1 MPKPSVAGRRHV
13 FGQHGGASLGHA
25 THQFQDTT
33 LADRTEMTQ
42 NTTNA
47 PNGALRFL
55 LLTDAALVDQCEVDL
70 YRASGP
76 GGQKRNKTSSAVRLR
91 HTPTGLVVTAS
102 EERSQHINRGRAT
115 QRLREAIA
123 LHVRRALDLPTYEPT
138 TTLRAAI
145 DKAGAIRIAAKN
157 PDYHAV
163 VSEVLDVVAA
173 CGSRVSDAAARLGVT
188 TSHLVKFLEDDPK
201 LWERVNQMRAAA
213 GEKPLR

>member
-1 MPKPSVAGRRHV
+1 MA
-13 FGQHGGASLGHA
+13 
-25 THQFQDTT
+25 QDQ
-33 LADRTEMTQ
+33 ARYMD
-42 NTTNA
+42 
-47 PNGALRFL
+47 GALRFL
-55 LLTDAALVDQCEVDL
+55 RLSDAALVDQCEVDL

-115 QRLREAIA
+115 QRLRQAIA
-123 LHVRRALDLPTYEPT
+123 LHVRRSLDLTNYGTSPAF
-138 TTLRAAI
+138 RAAI
-145 DKAGAIRIAAKN
+145 DKGGAIRIASKN

-163 VSEVLDVVAA
+163 VSEILDVLAA
-173 CGSRVSDAAARLGVT
+173 SGSRVANAATRLGIT

-201 LWERVNQMRAAA
+201 LWERVNQMRAAE

>member
-1 MPKPSVAGRRHV
+1 
-13 FGQHGGASLGHA
+13 
-25 THQFQDTT
+25 
-33 LADRTEMTQ
+33 MTQ
-42 NTTNA
+42 NAANF
-47 PNGALRFL
+47 PEGALLFL
-55 LLTDAALVDQCEVDL
+55 RLTDAALVDQCAVDL

-102 EERSQHINRGRAT
+102 EERSQHINRRRAT

-123 LHVRRALDLPTYEPT
+123 LHVRRTIDLSAYQPTA
-138 TTLRAAI
+138 TLRATI
-145 DKAGAIRIAAKN
+145 DKAGAIRIAGKN

-163 VSEVLDVVAA
+163 VSEVLDIVAA

-188 TSHLVKFLEDDPK
+188 TSHLIKFLEDDPK